1 MIDYQFINEQGEV
14 EWGKREP
21 TPEELAQMEQEE
33 IIETDWLHNYQK
45 RIVVNPA
52 ILLNEEARGEI
63 LGMFALISIRKLPQ
77 EEVESGFIHIYA
89 NEIKPAEAY
98 IVEKYKEFITV
109 EDRDEQ
115 S

>member
-1 MIDYQFINEQGEV
+1 MKKEYVYKQNETGKFIRVLEV
-14 EWGKREP
+14 VEVVDEP
-21 TPEELAQMEQEE
+21 E
-33 IIETDWLHNYQK
+33 IETDWLHNYQK

-52 ILLNEEARGEI
+52 ILFNEEARGEI
-63 LGMFALISIRKLPQ
+63 LRMFALISIRKLPQ

-89 NEIKPAEAY
+89 NEIKPSEQY
-98 IVEKYKEFITV
+98 IIDEFSEYITV

>member
-1 MIDYQFINEQGEV
+1 MKKDWVYKQDVTGKFIKVYEEV
-14 EWGKREP
+14 ELTADVVDEP
-21 TPEELAQMEQEE
+21 
-33 IIETDWLHNYQK
+33 IETNWLHNYQK
-45 RIVVNPA
+45 RIVVNPQ
-52 ILLNEEARGEI
+52 ILFVAEAVNEI
-63 LGMFALISIRKLPQ
+63 LGMFALISIRGLPQ
-77 EEVESGFIHIYA
+77 EEVENGFIHIYV